1 MILPYLL
8 LILPL
13 FISTTIIL
21 KHSNKLIKHMN
32 TKQAIRKIKIML
44 GAEAFMQ
51 KTLIDGTRVEAEDFV
66 PGAQLSVV
74 TEDGLIPAPEGE
86 HTTDDGVKVVVD
98 SAGVIL
104 EVSEVPTVVLE
115 DTDEDEKEKMEDE
128 DKEDEEMADKDKKK
142 KKMADKDK
150 EKMDQSVD
158 NIIEA
163 LAPVIEQ
170 IVEMK
175 KELEDFKK
183 KFAKFASEPAA
194 QPISNN
200 FNSTQSTL
208 DKKIAILN
216 QIRKTNKNK

>member
-1 MILPYLL
+1 
-8 LILPL
+8 
-13 FISTTIIL
+13 
-21 KHSNKLIKHMN
+21 MN

-104 EVSEVPTVVLE
+104 EVSEVPMVVLE
-115 DTDEDEKEKMEDE
+115 DKDEEEKEKMED
-128 DKEDEEMADKDKKK
+128 KDTDTDAVNITLDIDGK
-142 KKMADKDK
+142 KKMD
-150 EKMDQSVD
+150 ESVD